1 MTTNAAIIKRAYHE
15 IQLNDMENPKP
26 HIKIVN
32 YFKTHKRL
40 RVLVY
45 SAAGCLVLGLLF
57 VIACNLII
65 ARGQRFVLPSNSTMH
80 QQIGIVLGAG
90 ITKQGKPFRELQ
102 ARLDV
107 AAKAVESGQVDGLVL
122 SGDNS
127 RKTYDEPKAMLNYLE
142 QIKHIPADKLQVDDA
157 GRDTYDS
164 CERAIKIF
172 GLHSTI
178 IYSAPSHLPRAIFLC
193 RHFGIQAY
201 GVSSGVDGSN
211 AKRRETEA
219 SVKAI
224 LNVTLFP
231 EHSILGPRIN
241 FDPKS

>member
-1 MTTNAAIIKRAYHE
+1 
-15 IQLNDMENPKP
+15 MENTKP
-26 HIKIVN
+26 RIKIVN
-32 YFKTHKRL
+32 YFKTHKRF
-40 RVLVY
+40 RVIAY

-57 VIACNLII
+57 VIICNLII
-65 ARGQRFVLPSNSTMH
+65 ARDKRFVLPANSTMH
-80 QQIGIVLGAG
+80 QHIGMVLGAG
-90 ITKQGKPFRELQ
+90 ITKKGKPFKELQ

-107 AAKAVESGQVDGLVL
+107 AAKAVRSGQVDGLIL

-142 QIKHIPADKLQVDDA
+142 ETKHIPADKLQVDDA

-172 GLHSTI
+172 GVHSTI

-201 GVSSGVDGSN
+201 GVSSGVDGDN
-211 AKRRETEA
+211 AKRREAEA

-224 LNVTLFP
+224 LNITLFP
-231 EHSILGPRIN
+231 EHTILGPRIN
-241 FDPKS
+241 FAPKS